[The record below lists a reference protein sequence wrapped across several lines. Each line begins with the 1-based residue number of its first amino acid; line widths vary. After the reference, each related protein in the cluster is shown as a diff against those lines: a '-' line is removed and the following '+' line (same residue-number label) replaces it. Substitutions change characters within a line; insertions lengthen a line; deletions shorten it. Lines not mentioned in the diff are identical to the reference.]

1 MLIFSDDGFCRRR
14 RSGRGR
20 RDGKGHPRIPAGW
33 PVFRSELAVSL
44 KIEIALHVADRKKEA
59 DLWTD
64 ANHLGLEAADTV
76 AWTAVAAELLVD
88 IAYETNHDLLR
99 QELRCTPVEVHI
111 DAALILRISI
121 LEIVGE
127 SEHAGEFVAG
137 LRIEIGVAA
146 AGVDRAVSDAYIR
159 QAIGL
164 VSANRDVAGGVDHVV
179 VDAGVPAQ

>member
-44 KIEIALHVADRKKEA
+44 EIEIALHVADRKQEP
-59 DLWTD
+59 DLGAD

-76 AWTAVAAELLVD
+76 ARTAVAAELLVD
-88 IAYETNHDLLR
+88 IAYEANHDLLR
-99 QELRCTPVEVHI
+99 QELRCTPVEVHV
-111 DAALILRISI
+111 DAVLILRCSV

-127 SEHAGEFVAG
+127 AEHARKLMAC

-146 AGVDRAVSDAYIR
+146 AGGDRAVSDAQVR
-159 QAIGL
+159 
-164 VSANRDVAGGVDHVV
+164 
-179 VDAGVPAQ
+179 